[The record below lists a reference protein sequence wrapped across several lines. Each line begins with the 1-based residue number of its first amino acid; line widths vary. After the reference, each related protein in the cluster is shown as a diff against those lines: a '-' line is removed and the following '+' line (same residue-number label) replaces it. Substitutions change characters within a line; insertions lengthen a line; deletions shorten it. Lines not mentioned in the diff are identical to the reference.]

1 MIIGILALQGDV
13 AEHRVALVNAGVRQ
27 VKEIRNPL
35 DLEGIDGL
43 IIPGGESTTISM
55 LCISTGLDIAIQQK
69 IDSKLPVYG
78 SCAGMIMLAT
88 EILDGR
94 SDQFGFKA
102 LDIAVRRNGF
112 GRQVDSLETEVT
124 FLDGKV
130 TNGVFIRAP
139 RIESVGPLVE
149 VLATIDYQGRKVP
162 VAVKAGNALATAYHP
177 ELDSLSQ
184 IHSIFV
190 QMVQKATE
198 RV

>member
-1 MIIGILALQGDV
+1 
-13 AEHRVALVNAGVRQ
+13 
-27 VKEIRNPL
+27 
-35 DLEGIDGL
+35 
-43 IIPGGESTTISM
+43 
-55 LCISTGLDIAIQQK
+55 
-69 IDSKLPVYG
+69 
-78 SCAGMIMLAT
+78 MIMLAT

-112 GRQVDSLETEVT
+112 GRQVDSFETEVT